1 MSFQPEEPVQLPST
15 PVLEPML
22 SETEIQYL
30 ISLINQPEDPT
41 SPSSGS
47 QGSNRTVY
55 SSEERK
61 LRRMKS
67 NREAAQ
73 RSRCRKKKHLENI
86 TNRLNRLRIQNQ
98 ELKNQLSFTMD
109 QHLLLSLENDQLI
122 SESIAL
128 LATLS
133 DLCAILSNTTPYLYK
148 SQ

>member
-1 MSFQPEEPVQLPST
+1 MSFQTKE
-15 PVLEPML
+15 PVLETML
-22 SETEIQYL
+22 SESEIQYL
-30 ISLINQPEDPT
+30 ISLINQPGDPT

-55 SSEERK
+55 SSEEKK

-86 TNRLNRLRIQNQ
+86 TNRLNRLRIENQ
-98 ELKNQLSFTMD
+98 ELKNQLSFTMN

-133 DLCAILSNTTPYLYK
+133 DLCAILSNTLPL
-148 SQ
+148 